1 MLCNVTSHYPDGI
14 DQMIF
19 FQDNN
24 LEKTDIINTY
34 DELINQG
41 NYTEAGKYISQQ
53 QNVYGYFADFFN
65 AIENRIYNLQNHL
78 LTKPPIEK
86 QFVYCDADESAAGN
100 EPDIEEGMFWI

>member
-53 QNVYGYFADFFN
+53 QNV
-65 AIENRIYNLQNHL
+65 
-78 LTKPPIEK
+78 
-86 QFVYCDADESAAGN
+86 
-100 EPDIEEGMFWI
+100 